1 MSTSSEQVA
10 QALRAAMKETERL
23 RRQNR
28 HLIAAAT
35 EPVAVVGMGC
45 RYPGGVRSPEDL
57 WRLVA
62 AGTDAISG
70 FPGDRGWNLSALRG
84 GQVDERGNEV
94 SQQGG
99 FLDCATEFDPG
110 FFGIS
115 PREALRMDPQQRLLL
130 ETSWEAIERAGIDA
144 NRLRSSRTGVFMG
157 TNGQDY
163 AYLMVRSLDDATGE
177 VGTGIAASA
186 VSGRL
191 SYTLGLEGP
200 ALTVDTACS
209 SSLVALHL
217 ATQALRGGEC
227 SLALVGGV
235 NVMST
240 PGPLIEFSRQGGLA
254 RDGRCKAFADSADGT
269 GWSEGVGV
277 LVLEKLSDARRNG
290 HPVLAVVRGSAVN
303 QDGASNGFT
312 APNGPAQRRVIRQAL
327 AAAGLAPADVDVV
340 EAHGT
345 GTPLGDPIEAQSLLE
360 TYGQERDTPLLLGS
374 VKSNLGHAQAAAGVA
389 GVIKTVMAMRHGTV
403 PKTLHADTPSS
414 RVDWSAGAVDL
425 LRESR
430 EWPDTGRPRRAGVS
444 SFGVSGTNAHV
455 ILEQAPDAP
464 VVETP
469 GASTTAERRP
479 TALPWVLSGAT
490 EAALRD
496 QVTAALSL
504 LDEESGPRPL
514 DVAFSLAT
522 SRTSLEHRVAVV
534 ADGREALR
542 DGLVAWAENG
552 TAPSVLDGTVP
563 GRTKL
568 AMLFSGQG
576 AQRLGMGRE
585 LYKLF
590 PAFAEALDAVQAAL
604 DPGLDRPLREVMWGG
619 HADELDRTGYAQPA
633 LFAIEVALFRL
644 LESWGVQPDFVAG
657 HSIGEVAAAHVAGV
671 LSLTDACTLVNARAR
686 LMDDLPS
693 DGAMVAV
700 RATEDEVTPLLTERV
715 SVAAVNGPS
724 AVVVSG
730 DEEAVLEIAARLEA
744 RGHRTNRLRVS
755 HGFHSLL
762 MDPVLAA
769 FRQVLAG
776 LEFHEPRIAV
786 VSNLTGQMADAGELC
801 SPEYWVRHVRET
813 VRFADGVRALAD
825 AGAGVLVELGP
836 DGVLSAAARESVPEK
851 AAVLPLLRRDR
862 GEEAALVTGVAGLH
876 VGGVAVDWAA
886 FFAGTGARRVD
897 LPTYAFQ
904 HERFWPS
911 GADLSVDLSGT
922 GLEPAGHPLLGAVM
936 VVAGAD
942 ELALTGVLSPA
953 AQPWLADHRVGGVIL
968 FPGTGF
974 LELAVRAGDQAGCD
988 QIEELTMVVPLGLAE
1003 DSGTQVQV
1011 RVGEPGDEGR
1021 REIRFFAR
1029 PAEAPET
1036 AWTLHAVGRLAPGG
1050 RVAEFDAT
1058 RWPPPG
1064 AKAMDIDG
1072 FYDRYAASGLDF
1084 GPTFRCLRAAW
1095 RRGDELFA
1103 EVALPQTAR
1112 DAGDFGVHPGLLDSV
1127 LHVAADSGDGE
1138 QLVPFEWTG
1147 VSLHASGADV
1157 LRARVLRTGPD
1168 TVAVAGADVHGAPV
1182 ISVDSLVL
1190 RAPSA
1195 APATTPAGPDPADS
1209 LFRLDWVPQTA
1220 PDAVDGTWAV
1230 IGADDFGLGAALD
1243 SVGTVR
1249 QGAPSLAELAEV
1261 PQVVAVPLAGGG
1273 GPEAVHALTCRVLGL
1288 IQGWLAEE
1296 RFARSRLVFVTRG
1309 AIAADGEDVRDLA
1322 AAAVW
1327 GLVRS
1332 AQSENPG
1339 RFLLVDLDDAAAAGP
1354 VLPDVPRLLDLDEP
1368 QALIRAGQLKVGRL
1382 ARAASGGGL
1391 VPPANRPWRLDSR
1404 AKGSLDALVLTE
1416 CPEVLEPLTGRQVRV
1431 AVRAAG
1437 INFRDV
1443 LNALG
1448 MYPGEAGLF
1457 GSEAAGVVAAVGPE
1471 TTGLRPGD
1479 RVLGMVSGGFG
1490 PAVVVDERQLTAVP
1504 EDWSWETAGS
1514 VPLVFL
1520 TAYHALVDL
1529 AAIRPGDKV
1538 LVHAGAGG
1546 VGMAAIQL
1554 ARHLGAEVF
1563 ATASEG
1569 KWDTLREL
1577 GVAEDHI
1584 ASSRSTGFEAAFAA
1598 VAGDG
1603 GIDVVLN
1610 ALSGEY
1616 VDASLRL
1623 LGPGGRFLEMG
1634 KTDVRDPD
1642 RVPEGVRYQAFDL
1655 GWVAP
1660 DGIQRMLAALMELFG
1675 AGALKPLPVRA
1686 WDARRA
1692 PDAFRH
1698 MSLARHVGKLVLTLP
1713 PAWDPEGTVLITGGT
1728 GGLGGELARHLVA
1741 ERGMRHLVLAG
1752 RRGPDAPGA
1761 HDLRAELTA
1770 YGAEISVVA
1779 CDVADPDAVRALVAA
1794 IPGEHPL
1801 TVVVH
1806 TAGVLDDG
1814 VVGSLTPRRLS
1825 TVLRPKVDAAWHLH
1839 EATKDIGLAAFVLYS
1854 STAGVMGAPG
1864 QANYAAGNAFLDALA
1879 HHRRAAGLPAVSLAW
1894 PAWEQGVGMTSG
1906 LENQDLRRAAALGL
1920 PPLSTARGLAL
1931 FDAATVGDDAL
1942 VVPLPV
1948 AGGTGGGALPA
1959 RAAVPALL
1967 RGLVRTGR
1975 RAATSGG
1982 GGASRAA
1989 LAEHLRGLRP
1999 EERAR
2004 HLVNLVRDEA
2014 ARVLGHASPDSGS
2027 GGSAVSADK
2036 DFRRLGVD
2044 SLTAIE
2050 LRNRLSSVTGLTL
2063 PATLVFDYPTPRG
2076 LAGFL
2081 LGELMEEGQ
2090 DADAPASLVPVAV
2103 ADDPMVIVGM
2113 SCRFPGGLDSP
2124 EDLWRFVESGGDAIS
2139 GFPEDRGWEGDAGGD
2154 GAVGGFLRGAADF
2167 DAGFFGISPRE
2178 ALAMDPQ
2185 QRLLLEV
2192 SWEAVERAGID
2203 PAELRGS
2210 RTGVFVGLS
2219 GYDYSTLVMQSSADV
2234 EGHATT
2240 GLSGSVASGRLAYV
2254 LGLEGPAV
2262 TLDTACSSSL
2272 VSLHLATQ
2280 ALRAGECSLALVG
2293 AVMVMATPVTFA
2305 GFSRVGG
2312 LAPDGRC
2319 KAFAEAADGTGWSEG
2334 VATLVVERMSDAVRN
2349 GHDILAVVRSSA
2361 VNQDGASNGLS
2372 APNGPSQQRV
2382 IRQALAGAGLSAAE
2396 VDAVEAHGT
2405 GTMLGDP
2412 IEAQALLATY
2422 GQERA
2427 RPLYLGSVKSNLGH
2441 AQAAAGA
2448 AGLIKT
2454 VMAMR
2459 HGVLPRTLHVDEPSS
2474 HVDWSAGAVELLTEN
2489 VAWPETEHPRR
2500 AGVSSFGISGTN
2512 AHVILEQGPDPVVEP
2527 SEEPE
2532 IRPTVVPWPVSAT
2545 SDAALDAQLER
2556 ITSFADGRLP
2566 LDVGF
2571 SLATGRSVFDHRAVL
2586 LSSADGVVEVAR
2598 GVAAEGPLAVVFSGQ
2613 GAQRIGMG
2621 RELYGRFPVFAQ
2633 ALDAVLAESDPA
2645 LREVM
2650 WGDDAE
2656 ALDATGCAQPAL
2668 FAVEVALFRLIESLG
2683 VVPKFVA
2690 GHSIGEV
2697 AAAHVAGVLSL
2708 EDACRLVSARARLMQ
2723 ALPVGGAMVAVEAAE
2738 DEVRPLLSDRV
2749 SVAAVNG
2756 PSSVVLSGEESAV
2769 MEVAGRLEGRRTSR
2783 LRVSHAFHSPLMDP
2797 MLEEFRTAA
2806 GELTFHEPTIPVLSN
2821 LTGALV
2827 TADELCSPEYWVRH
2841 VRETVRF
2848 ADGMRTLSGAGAA
2861 AFLELGPDGVLS
2873 PVIRESVADE
2883 ATVVPV
2889 LRKDRDEET
2898 AALTALAR
2906 LHVAGVD
2913 VDWPAFFTGTG
2924 ARRTDLPT
2932 YAFQRERF
2940 WPEAA
2945 EPVVAAGDG
2954 IDAEFWAAVEREDL
2968 ESLASSLDVDTDTLG
2983 GIVPALSSWRGR
2995 RRTRSTVDSWRC
3007 REKWRQL
3014 EGSFPAVLPG
3024 TWLAVLPA
3032 EGDGWARGVADAL
3045 GPAVIRFVPADA
3057 DRTALTARL
3066 ADLIA
3071 DGTEFT
3077 GVVSL
3082 LAASPDG
3089 LADTAALLRAL
3100 GDADIA
3106 APVWAVTRGAVSADP
3121 GGTAIDPGQ
3130 AAFWGLGRVAA
3141 LEYPDRWGGL
3151 VDVPNAEAPSADALN
3166 ADVARRLIGVLA
3178 GALPGDGDED
3188 QVAVRASGVFGRR
3201 LVPAPAG
3208 DAARRWQPTGTV
3220 LITEGTGTVGAHVA
3234 RWLAGHGA
3242 EHLLLLARRGP
3253 DASGA
3258 AELEAELT
3266 ALGTRVTIAAC
3277 DATDRAELEAAMAAI
3292 GPEFPLTGVV
3302 HAAGHLEEPT
3312 ALDGLPARRFE
3323 DVFRA
3328 KVAPALLLD
3337 ELTRDLDLSVFALF
3351 SSVAAAVG
3359 SPGRADYAAGNAVLD
3374 ALAER
3379 RRAQGLPATSIAWG
3393 AWRGAGAPEAAGST
3407 VLDPRLAMEAMA
3419 ELVAEPD
3426 ATAVVADLRQPQ
3438 LLKALFS
3445 LRTSAAFTGLPGAR
3459 AAARAARKARRDSES
3474 TASKLR
3480 ERLLAA
3486 PAAERGAV
3494 LLDVVRNHAAAV
3506 LGHADAEAIGADRAF
3521 QDHGFDSLTSMEL
3534 RNQLA
3539 HATGLALPASLLF
3552 DYPRPRVLA
3561 EHLVAE
3567 LLGRGEQADAPVLTP
3582 VSPGPADDPVVIVGM
3597 ACRFPGQ
3604 VRTPEEFWDLVA
3616 SGRDGIAGFPTDR
3629 GWDLETLAGN
3639 QPGSSATSEGGFLYD
3654 AADFDPGFFGISPR
3668 EALAMDPQQRLLLE
3682 VSWEAIERAGID
3694 PEGLRSSRTGVFVG
3708 TNGQDY
3714 VHLATRAREDLGGH
3728 IGTGLAASVLSGR
3741 LSYVFGLEGPAST
3754 VDTACSSSLVSLHL
3768 AAQALRAG
3776 ECSLALA
3783 GGVTVMTT
3791 SVSFAGFSIQGGL
3804 APDGRC
3810 KPFAE
3815 AANGTSWSEGVG
3827 MLVVERQSDA
3837 VRNGHHIL
3845 AVLRGSAVNQDG
3857 ASNGLSAPNGP
3868 SQQRVIRQALAGA
3881 GLSPADIDAVEA
3893 HGTGTMLGDPIEAQ
3907 ALLATYGQERARPLL
3922 LGSVKSNI
3930 GHTQAAAGVA
3940 GVIKS
3945 VLAMRHGTLPRTLN
3959 VDEPSS
3965 RVDWAAGSIE
3975 LLTVNR
3981 AWPKTEHP
3989 RRIGVS
3995 SFGISGT
4002 NAHLILE
4009 QGPDP
4014 VVEPSEE
4021 PEIRPTVVPW
4031 PVTGRTE
4038 AALDAQLERITSF
4051 AEGRLPLDVGFSLA
4065 TARSA
4070 FEHRAVLLA
4079 SEGGVVEVARGVA
4092 AEGPLAV
4099 VFSGQGAQR
4108 IGMGRELYGRFPV
4121 FAQALDAVLAESDP
4135 ALREVM
4141 WGDDAEAL
4149 NATGCA
4155 QPALFAVEVALFR
4168 LIESLGVVP
4177 KFVAGHSIGEVAA
4190 AHVAGVLSLED
4201 ACRLVSARARLMQA
4215 LPVGGAMVA
4224 VEAAED
4230 EVRPLLSDR
4239 VSVAAVNGPSS
4250 VVLSGEETAVAKIVA
4265 RFEGRR
4271 TSELAVSHAFH
4282 SPLMDPMLEEFRTA
4296 AGELTFHEPT
4306 IPVVS
4311 NLTGALVTAD
4321 ELCSPEYWV
4330 RHVRETVRF
4339 ADGVRTLSESGVKTF
4354 LELGPD
4360 GVLSAVIQGSAPDG
4374 TTVVPAL
4381 RGDRSEEAAMATAL
4395 ARLHVTGAPVD
4406 WRVFYG
4412 GTGARR
4418 IDLPTYAFQR
4428 ERFWPTASL
4437 RSADAAGLGLAA
4449 TEHPMLGAVMA
4460 VAGSAEVVL
4469 TGTLSLALHP
4479 WLAEYTVD
4487 GAVILPGTAFLEA
4500 AIRAGDQVECER
4512 VAELTLV
4519 EPLVVPERGAVRIQA
4534 RIGEPDDAGRREL
4547 WFHARPADD
4556 PDAAWTPHAHGWLVP
4571 EERVAGFDA
4580 AQWPPAGAT
4589 GIGLDDLYERF
4600 ADAGLDYG
4608 PAFQGLRGVWRR
4620 GKDLYAEV
4628 ALPDEVRDA
4637 DGFGL
4642 HPALLD
4648 SVLHAAVFTGG
4659 EEDGERLLPAE
4670 WRGVS
4675 LHAAS
4680 ARVLRARLTRDA
4692 DRLVLAAA
4700 DAQGAPVLSA
4710 DAVVLRPP
4718 AARPDAPA
4726 GPDHRTSLFHLEW
4739 VERPEP
4745 GTAADDSAWFVLG
4758 PDELGLAD
4766 ALGQAAEPV
4775 KSLAEVRDRGGAV
4788 APQILAVPVAGHMD
4802 GGPETVHEVT
4812 HRVLALM
4819 QECLAE
4825 DRLARTRLVFVTR
4838 GAAAPEGED
4847 VPGLA
4852 AAAVWGLVRSA
4863 QMENP
4868 GRFLLADLD
4877 GSAASAAVLPSLP
4890 GTDEEQFMVRE
4901 GTVRVARMMRAPEP
4915 SAPARNGSPWGPEG
4929 TVLITG
4935 GTGGLGRE
4943 LARHLVTERGA
4954 RHLVL
4959 ASRRGAEAPGA
4970 AGLRDELT
4978 AHGAEV
4984 SLAACD
4990 FADPVAVREL
5000 LAAVP
5005 VAHPLTAV
5013 VHTAGVLDDGV
5024 LDALTPERV
5033 DAVLRPKVDAAWHLH
5048 EATRTADLAAFVV
5061 YSSVAGVMGSPG
5073 QANYAAANA
5082 FLDALAQHRRRAGL
5096 AATSLAWGPWAQGTG
5111 MTSGLGDAHIE
5122 RMKRSGTPPL
5132 TLEQGLALF
5141 DAATGRDE
5149 ANLIVM
5155 RTAGKAG
5162 PSTTMFAGAV
5172 PPILRGLVRAGRR
5185 TAAADNRAVD
5195 LAARLAD
5202 TREHERVRFLTDLVR
5217 GEAAAVLGHGS
5228 PDQVEA
5234 EREFDRLGFDSLTAI
5249 ELRNRLTAT
5258 TGLRMPA
5265 TLIFDYPTP
5274 AAVADLLATRLGE
5287 PAPAAAGP
5295 ALPAELDRLE
5305 TALSAA
5311 LSAEDLGEAARAGA
5325 AARLRKMLAR
5335 VTGTGTGPGTETG
5348 EQDVQQRIEAA
5359 SADEV
5364 LAFIDSELGRPTDH

>member
-1 MSTSSEQVA
+1 MSTSGEQVA

-70 FPGDRGWNLSALRG
+70 FPTDRGWNLGALRD
-84 GQVDERGNEV
+84 GQTDERGNEV
-94 SQQGG
+94 SRQGG

-144 NRLRSSRTGVFMG
+144 SRLRSSRTGVFMG

-414 RVDWSAGAVDL
+414 RVEWSAGAVDL

-455 ILEQAPDAP
+455 ILEQAPDTPAE
-464 VVETP
+464 ETP
-469 GASTTAERRP
+469 GAPGTSTTAEWQP

-496 QVTAALSL
+496 QVTAALPL

-552 TAPSVLDGTVP
+552 TAPSVVDGTVP
-563 GRTKL
+563 DRTKL

-585 LYKLF
+585 LYDRF
-590 PAFAEALDAVQAAL
+590 PAFAGALDAVQAAL
-604 DPGLDRPLREVMWGG
+604 DPGLDRPLREVMWGA

-686 LMDDLPS
+686 LMDDLPAG
-693 DGAMVAV
+693 GAMVAV
-700 RATEDEVTPLLTERV
+700 RATEDDITPLLTERV
-715 SVAAVNGPS
+715 SIAAVNGPS

-730 DEEAVLEIAARLEA
+730 DEAAVREIAARLEA
-744 RGHRTNRLRVS
+744 RGRRTSRLRVS
-755 HGFHSLL
+755 HGFHSPL
-762 MDPVLAA
+762 MDPMLAA
-769 FRQVLAG
+769 FRQALAG

-786 VSNLTGQMADAGELC
+786 VSNLTGQVADAGELC

-825 AGAGVLVELGP
+825 AGAHVFAELGP

-851 AAVLPLLRRDR
+851 AAVLPLLRKDR

-876 VGGVAVDWAA
+876 VGGVTVDWAA

-922 GLEPAGHPLLGAVM
+922 GLEPTGHPLLGAVM

-988 QIEELTMVVPLGLAE
+988 RVEELTMVVPLALAE
-1003 DSGTQVQV
+1003 DGGTQVQA
-1011 RVGEPGDEGR
+1011 RVGEPDDEGR

-1029 PAEAPET
+1029 PAEAPEA
-1036 AWTLHAVGRLAPGG
+1036 AWTLHAVGRLAPGE

-1064 AKAMDIDG
+1064 ARAMDIDG
-1072 FYDRYAASGLDF
+1072 LYDRYAASGLDF
-1084 GPTFRCLRAAW
+1084 GATFRCLRAAW

-1103 EVALPQTAR
+1103 EVALPRTAR
-1112 DAGDFGVHPGLLDSV
+1112 DAGDFGIHPGLLDSV

-1168 TVAVAGADVHGAPV
+1168 TVVVAAADVHGAPV
-1182 ISVDSLVL
+1182 ISVDSLFL

-1195 APATTPAGPDPADS
+1195 ASATTPAGPDPADS
-1209 LFRLDWVPQTA
+1209 LFRLDWIPQTT
-1220 PDAVDGTWAV
+1220 PDAVGGTWAV

-1243 SVGTVR
+1243 STGTVR
-1249 QGAPSLAELAEV
+1249 QGAPSLAELAELAEV
-1261 PQVVAVPLAGGG
+1261 PRVVAVTPAGGC
-1273 GPEAVHALTCRVLGL
+1273 GPEAVHALTRRVLGL
-1288 IQGWLAEE
+1288 IQDWLAEE
-1296 RFARSRLVFVTRG
+1296 RFTRSRLVFVTRG
-1309 AIAADGEDVRDLA
+1309 AIASDGEDVTDPA

-1354 VLPDVPRLLDLDEP
+1354 VLPGVPGLLDLDEP
-1368 QALIRAGQLKVGRL
+1368 QALIRAGQLRVGRL
-1382 ARAASGGGL
+1382 ARVASGGGL
-1391 VPPANRPWRLDSR
+1391 VPPANRPWRLDSH
-1404 AKGSLDALVLTE
+1404 AKGSLDALALTE

-1471 TTGLRPGD
+1471 ATGLRPGD

-1490 PAVVVDERQLTAVP
+1490 PTVVVDERQLTAVP

-1577 GVAEDHI
+1577 GVADDHI
-1584 ASSRSTGFEAAFAA
+1584 ASSRTTGFEAAFAA
-1598 VAGDG
+1598 VVGDG

-1610 ALSGEY
+1610 ALSGEF

-1642 RVPEGVRYQAFDL
+1642 KVPEGVRYHAFDL

-1675 AGALKPLPVRA
+1675 AGALEPLPVRA
-1686 WDARRA
+1686 WDVRRA

-1741 ERGMRHLVLAG
+1741 ERGMRHLVLAA

-1770 YGAEISVVA
+1770 YGAEVSVVA
-1779 CDVADPDAVRALVAA
+1779 CDVADPDAVRALVDA

-1801 TVVVH
+1801 TAVVH

-1839 EATKDIGLAAFVLYS
+1839 EATKDTGLAAFVLYS

-1920 PPLSTARGLAL
+1920 PLLSTARGLAL
-1931 FDAATVGDDAL
+1931 FDAATAGDDAL

-1948 AGGTGGGALPA
+1948 TGGTGGGALPA
-1959 RAAVPALL
+1959 PAAVPALL

-2004 HLVNLVRDEA
+2004 HLVDLVRDEA
-2014 ARVLGHASPDSGS
+2014 ARVLGHTSPDSGS

-2050 LRNRLSSVTGLTL
+2050 LRNRLSSVTGLHL

-2081 LGELMEEGQ
+2081 LGELVEEGQ
-2090 DADAPASLVPVAV
+2090 ETDAPAALPPVAV

-2139 GFPEDRGWEGDAGGD
+2139 GFPEDRGWEGGAGGD
-2154 GAVGGFLRGAADF
+2154 GAMGGFLRGAADF

-2203 PAELRGS
+2203 PVALRGS

-2219 GYDYSTLVMQSSADV
+2219 GYDYSTLVMRSSADV

-2262 TLDTACSSSL
+2262 TVDTACSSSL

-2334 VATLVVERMSDAVRN
+2334 VATLVVERQSDAVRN

-2382 IRQALAGAGLSAAE
+2382 IRQALASAGLDPAE

-2405 GTMLGDP
+2405 GTTLGDP

-2422 GQERA
+2422 GQDREH
-2427 RPLYLGSVKSNLGH
+2427 PLYLGSVKSNLGH
-2441 AQAAAGA
+2441 GQAAAGA

-2489 VAWPETEHPRR
+2489 VAWPETGHPRR

-2512 AHVILEQGPDPVVEP
+2512 AHVILEQGPEPVVAP
-2527 SEEPE
+2527 VEEPAV
-2532 IRPTVVPWPVSAT
+2532 RPAVVPWPVSAT
-2545 SDAALDAQLER
+2545 SDAALDAQLGR
-2556 ITSFADGRLP
+2556 IRSFVDGRLP

-2586 LSSADGVVEVAR
+2586 LAAEDGVAEVAR
-2598 GVAAEGPLAVVFSGQ
+2598 GVAVEGPLAVVFSGQ
-2613 GAQRIGMG
+2613 GAQRLGMG
-2621 RELYGRFPVFAQ
+2621 RELYGRFPVFAR
-2633 ALDAVLAESDPA
+2633 ALDAVLDESGPG

-2650 WGDDAE
+2650 WGE
-2656 ALDATGCAQPAL
+2656 
-2668 FAVEVALFRLIESLG
+2668 
-2683 VVPKFVA
+2683 
-2690 GHSIGEV
+2690 
-2697 AAAHVAGVLSL
+2697 
-2708 EDACRLVSARARLMQ
+2708 
-2723 ALPVGGAMVAVEAAE
+2723 
-2738 DEVRPLLSDRV
+2738 
-2749 SVAAVNG
+2749 
-2756 PSSVVLSGEESAV
+2756 
-2769 MEVAGRLEGRRTSR
+2769 
-2783 LRVSHAFHSPLMDP
+2783 
-2797 MLEEFRTAA
+2797 
-2806 GELTFHEPTIPVLSN
+2806 
-2821 LTGALV
+2821 
-2827 TADELCSPEYWVRH
+2827 
-2841 VRETVRF
+2841 
-2848 ADGMRTLSGAGAA
+2848 
-2861 AFLELGPDGVLS
+2861 
-2873 PVIRESVADE
+2873 
-2883 ATVVPV
+2883 
-2889 LRKDRDEET
+2889 
-2898 AALTALAR
+2898 
-2906 LHVAGVD
+2906 
-2913 VDWPAFFTGTG
+2913 
-2924 ARRTDLPT
+2924 
-2932 YAFQRERF
+2932 
-2940 WPEAA
+2940 
-2945 EPVVAAGDG
+2945 
-2954 IDAEFWAAVEREDL
+2954 
-2968 ESLASSLDVDTDTLG
+2968 
-2983 GIVPALSSWRGR
+2983 
-2995 RRTRSTVDSWRC
+2995 
-3007 REKWRQL
+3007 
-3014 EGSFPAVLPG
+3014 
-3024 TWLAVLPA
+3024 
-3032 EGDGWARGVADAL
+3032 
-3045 GPAVIRFVPADA
+3045 
-3057 DRTALTARL
+3057 
-3066 ADLIA
+3066 
-3071 DGTEFT
+3071 
-3077 GVVSL
+3077 
-3082 LAASPDG
+3082 
-3089 LADTAALLRAL
+3089 
-3100 GDADIA
+3100 
-3106 APVWAVTRGAVSADP
+3106 
-3121 GGTAIDPGQ
+3121 
-3130 AAFWGLGRVAA
+3130 
-3141 LEYPDRWGGL
+3141 
-3151 VDVPNAEAPSADALN
+3151 
-3166 ADVARRLIGVLA
+3166 
-3178 GALPGDGDED
+3178 
-3188 QVAVRASGVFGRR
+3188 
-3201 LVPAPAG
+3201 
-3208 DAARRWQPTGTV
+3208 
-3220 LITEGTGTVGAHVA
+3220 
-3234 RWLAGHGA
+3234 
-3242 EHLLLLARRGP
+3242 
-3253 DASGA
+3253 
-3258 AELEAELT
+3258 
-3266 ALGTRVTIAAC
+3266 
-3277 DATDRAELEAAMAAI
+3277 
-3292 GPEFPLTGVV
+3292 
-3302 HAAGHLEEPT
+3302 
-3312 ALDGLPARRFE
+3312 
-3323 DVFRA
+3323 
-3328 KVAPALLLD
+3328 
-3337 ELTRDLDLSVFALF
+3337 
-3351 SSVAAAVG
+3351 
-3359 SPGRADYAAGNAVLD
+3359 
-3374 ALAER
+3374 
-3379 RRAQGLPATSIAWG
+3379 
-3393 AWRGAGAPEAAGST
+3393 
-3407 VLDPRLAMEAMA
+3407 
-3419 ELVAEPD
+3419 
-3426 ATAVVADLRQPQ
+3426 
-3438 LLKALFS
+3438 
-3445 LRTSAAFTGLPGAR
+3445 
-3459 AAARAARKARRDSES
+3459 
-3474 TASKLR
+3474 
-3480 ERLLAA
+3480 
-3486 PAAERGAV
+3486 
-3494 LLDVVRNHAAAV
+3494 
-3506 LGHADAEAIGADRAF
+3506 
-3521 QDHGFDSLTSMEL
+3521 
-3534 RNQLA
+3534 
-3539 HATGLALPASLLF
+3539 
-3552 DYPRPRVLA
+3552 
-3561 EHLVAE
+3561 
-3567 LLGRGEQADAPVLTP
+3567 
-3582 VSPGPADDPVVIVGM
+3582 
-3597 ACRFPGQ
+3597 
-3604 VRTPEEFWDLVA
+3604 
-3616 SGRDGIAGFPTDR
+3616 
-3629 GWDLETLAGN
+3629 
-3639 QPGSSATSEGGFLYD
+3639 
-3654 AADFDPGFFGISPR
+3654 
-3668 EALAMDPQQRLLLE
+3668 
-3682 VSWEAIERAGID
+3682 
-3694 PEGLRSSRTGVFVG
+3694 
-3708 TNGQDY
+3708 
-3714 VHLATRAREDLGGH
+3714 
-3728 IGTGLAASVLSGR
+3728 
-3741 LSYVFGLEGPAST
+3741 
-3754 VDTACSSSLVSLHL
+3754 
-3768 AAQALRAG
+3768 
-3776 ECSLALA
+3776 
-3783 GGVTVMTT
+3783 
-3791 SVSFAGFSIQGGL
+3791 
-3804 APDGRC
+3804 
-3810 KPFAE
+3810 
-3815 AANGTSWSEGVG
+3815 
-3827 MLVVERQSDA
+3827 
-3837 VRNGHHIL
+3837 
-3845 AVLRGSAVNQDG
+3845 
-3857 ASNGLSAPNGP
+3857 
-3868 SQQRVIRQALAGA
+3868 
-3881 GLSPADIDAVEA
+3881 
-3893 HGTGTMLGDPIEAQ
+3893 
-3907 ALLATYGQERARPLL
+3907 
-3922 LGSVKSNI
+3922 
-3930 GHTQAAAGVA
+3930 
-3940 GVIKS
+3940 
-3945 VLAMRHGTLPRTLN
+3945 
-3959 VDEPSS
+3959 
-3965 RVDWAAGSIE
+3965 
-3975 LLTVNR
+3975 
-3981 AWPKTEHP
+3981 
-3989 RRIGVS
+3989 
-3995 SFGISGT
+3995 
-4002 NAHLILE
+4002 
-4009 QGPDP
+4009 
-4014 VVEPSEE
+4014 
-4021 PEIRPTVVPW
+4021 
-4031 PVTGRTE
+4031 
-4038 AALDAQLERITSF
+4038 
-4051 AEGRLPLDVGFSLA
+4051 
-4065 TARSA
+4065 
-4070 FEHRAVLLA
+4070 
-4079 SEGGVVEVARGVA
+4079 
-4092 AEGPLAV
+4092 
-4099 VFSGQGAQR
+4099 
-4108 IGMGRELYGRFPV
+4108 
-4121 FAQALDAVLAESDP
+4121 
-4135 ALREVM
+4135 
-4141 WGDDAEAL
+4141 DAEAL

-4168 LIESLGVVP
+4168 LLESFGVVP
-4177 KFVAGHSIGEVAA
+4177 RFVAGHSIGEVAA
-4190 AHVAGVLSLED
+4190 AHVAGVLSLAD
-4201 ACRLVSARARLMQA
+4201 ACALVSARAGLMQA
-4215 LPVGGAMVA
+4215 LPGGGA
-4224 VEAAED
+4224 
-4230 EVRPLLSDR
+4230 
-4239 VSVAAVNGPSS
+4239 
-4250 VVLSGEETAVAKIVA
+4250 
-4265 RFEGRR
+4265 
-4271 TSELAVSHAFH
+4271 
-4282 SPLMDPMLEEFRTA
+4282 
-4296 AGELTFHEPT
+4296 
-4306 IPVVS
+4306 
-4311 NLTGALVTAD
+4311 
-4321 ELCSPEYWV
+4321 
-4330 RHVRETVRF
+4330 
-4339 ADGVRTLSESGVKTF
+4339 
-4354 LELGPD
+4354 
-4360 GVLSAVIQGSAPDG
+4360 
-4374 TTVVPAL
+4374 
-4381 RGDRSEEAAMATAL
+4381 
-4395 ARLHVTGAPVD
+4395 
-4406 WRVFYG
+4406 
-4412 GTGARR
+4412 
-4418 IDLPTYAFQR
+4418 
-4428 ERFWPTASL
+4428 
-4437 RSADAAGLGLAA
+4437 
-4449 TEHPMLGAVMA
+4449 
-4460 VAGSAEVVL
+4460 
-4469 TGTLSLALHP
+4469 
-4479 WLAEYTVD
+4479 
-4487 GAVILPGTAFLEA
+4487 
-4500 AIRAGDQVECER
+4500 
-4512 VAELTLV
+4512 
-4519 EPLVVPERGAVRIQA
+4519 
-4534 RIGEPDDAGRREL
+4534 
-4547 WFHARPADD
+4547 
-4556 PDAAWTPHAHGWLVP
+4556 
-4571 EERVAGFDA
+4571 
-4580 AQWPPAGAT
+4580 
-4589 GIGLDDLYERF
+4589 
-4600 ADAGLDYG
+4600 
-4608 PAFQGLRGVWRR
+4608 
-4620 GKDLYAEV
+4620 
-4628 ALPDEVRDA
+4628 
-4637 DGFGL
+4637 
-4642 HPALLD
+4642 
-4648 SVLHAAVFTGG
+4648 
-4659 EEDGERLLPAE
+4659 
-4670 WRGVS
+4670 
-4675 LHAAS
+4675 
-4680 ARVLRARLTRDA
+4680 
-4692 DRLVLAAA
+4692 
-4700 DAQGAPVLSA
+4700 
-4710 DAVVLRPP
+4710 
-4718 AARPDAPA
+4718 
-4726 GPDHRTSLFHLEW
+4726 
-4739 VERPEP
+4739 
-4745 GTAADDSAWFVLG
+4745 
-4758 PDELGLAD
+4758 
-4766 ALGQAAEPV
+4766 
-4775 KSLAEVRDRGGAV
+4775 
-4788 APQILAVPVAGHMD
+4788 
-4802 GGPETVHEVT
+4802 
-4812 HRVLALM
+4812 
-4819 QECLAE
+4819 
-4825 DRLARTRLVFVTR
+4825 
-4838 GAAAPEGED
+4838 
-4847 VPGLA
+4847 
-4852 AAAVWGLVRSA
+4852 
-4863 QMENP
+4863 
-4868 GRFLLADLD
+4868 
-4877 GSAASAAVLPSLP
+4877 
-4890 GTDEEQFMVRE
+4890 
-4901 GTVRVARMMRAPEP
+4901 
-4915 SAPARNGSPWGPEG
+4915 
-4929 TVLITG
+4929 
-4935 GTGGLGRE
+4935 
-4943 LARHLVTERGA
+4943 
-4954 RHLVL
+4954 
-4959 ASRRGAEAPGA
+4959 
-4970 AGLRDELT
+4970 
-4978 AHGAEV
+4978 
-4984 SLAACD
+4984 
-4990 FADPVAVREL
+4990 
-5000 LAAVP
+5000 
-5005 VAHPLTAV
+5005 
-5013 VHTAGVLDDGV
+5013 
-5024 LDALTPERV
+5024 
-5033 DAVLRPKVDAAWHLH
+5033 
-5048 EATRTADLAAFVV
+5048 
-5061 YSSVAGVMGSPG
+5061 
-5073 QANYAAANA
+5073 
-5082 FLDALAQHRRRAGL
+5082 
-5096 AATSLAWGPWAQGTG
+5096 
-5111 MTSGLGDAHIE
+5111 
-5122 RMKRSGTPPL
+5122 
-5132 TLEQGLALF
+5132 
-5141 DAATGRDE
+5141 
-5149 ANLIVM
+5149 
-5155 RTAGKAG
+5155 
-5162 PSTTMFAGAV
+5162 
-5172 PPILRGLVRAGRR
+5172 
-5185 TAAADNRAVD
+5185 
-5195 LAARLAD
+5195 
-5202 TREHERVRFLTDLVR
+5202 
-5217 GEAAAVLGHGS
+5217 
-5228 PDQVEA
+5228 
-5234 EREFDRLGFDSLTAI
+5234 
-5249 ELRNRLTAT
+5249 
-5258 TGLRMPA
+5258 
-5265 TLIFDYPTP
+5265 
-5274 AAVADLLATRLGE
+5274 
-5287 PAPAAAGP
+5287 
-5295 ALPAELDRLE
+5295 
-5305 TALSAA
+5305 
-5311 LSAEDLGEAARAGA
+5311 
-5325 AARLRKMLAR
+5325 
-5335 VTGTGTGPGTETG
+5335 
-5348 EQDVQQRIEAA
+5348 
-5359 SADEV
+5359 
-5364 LAFIDSELGRPTDH
+5364 